1 MVIAIF
7 NHGIFMSQ
15 DFAGFLSDYVSIGNM
30 LYACLFNES
39 ESLWAIQEQL
49 IEIVRSDPV
58 ETVNSL
64 IDQ

>member
-1 MVIAIF
+1 MI
-7 NHGIFMSQ
+7 Q

-58 ETVNSL
+58 KTVNSL